1 MFFQFKWSFELS
13 FNLGSAGDD
22 GVRKDIQVSDFRN
35 TITPSPVSQ
44 RCPQPQRASSTQP
57 QTPPTSSRPKQRRS
71 ERFQRT
77 STHTMVIDPIAETES
92 AKSKDRESLKL
103 LLRATNHTERSTRA
117 AKHNKA
123 MSSGSID
130 DSLVQSITL
139 EDPFM
144 SYSPLSLPSDSGSDL
159 VSSLQRLRVGDL
171 ASYFEDMERTAA
183 SRPSRPSRSFAT
195 LVHES
200 VEKDE
205 FDSIV
210 KGGDE
215 IKEVEQAEEVE
226 QAQEVEQAK
235 EVEQAEQVEEFEEFE
250 QVEEV
255 EETEQVEQAEQVE
268 EFDEFEQVEDVED
281 VEEFEEFEQVEDV
294 EDDDWEEM
302 TMSDIIQK

>member
-44 RCPQPQRASSTQP
+44 RYPQPQRASSTQP

-71 ERFQRT
+71 GRFQRT

-92 AKSKDRESLKL
+92 AKAKDRESLKL

-123 MSSGSID
+123 MSRGSTD

-159 VSSLQRLRVGDL
+159 VSSLQRLRVGGL

-183 SRPSRPSRSFAT
+183 SRPSRPSRSFAK

-205 FDSIV
+205 FDSIM

-215 IKEVEQAEEVE
+215 IEELEQAEEVE
-226 QAQEVEQAK
+226 
-235 EVEQAEQVEEFEEFE
+235 
-250 QVEEV
+250 EV
-255 EETEQVEQAEQVE
+255 EESEQVEQVEQAEQVE
-268 EFDEFEQVEDVED
+268 EFEMFEQVEDVED
-281 VEEFEEFEQVEDV
+281 VEEFEESEEVEDV
-294 EDDDWEEM
+294 EM
-302 TMSDIIQK
+302 TTRR